1 MPTGVKK
8 TKQLL
13 EKLYKKYNHKKN
25 IAPDPLQFVYKYKK
39 PADMEI
45 VALLSAMLAYGRVQQ
60 IEKSL
65 TDLFTRFDRSP
76 FDFVVNFNKAKRRTL
91 ADFKHRFNT
100 GDDISDLLVLLKK
113 VLNKYGSVEKFFLIG
128 YSSKDENILPALTMF
143 CHRLMDEYTSKH
155 KGQIS
160 PGLKY
165 LLTDPAKASAC
176 KRLNLF
182 LRWMVRD
189 DDVDAG
195 LWENVDKAK
204 LIVPIDIHMSRL
216 CEILDFYDRKTV
228 DLKAAVEITQ
238 GFKKIN
244 SADPAKYDFAL
255 SRIGIVENC
264 NGKLTAYCEN
274 CELNYICKNH

>member
-1 MPTGVKK
+1 MVENTKEI
-8 TKQLL
+8 KQLL
-13 EKLYKKYNHKKN
+13 EKLYKKYNHKEN

-39 PADMEI
+39 SADKEI

-65 TDLFTRFDRSP
+65 TDLLARFGQSP
-76 FDFVVNFNKAKRRTL
+76 FDFVVNFNKAKRATL

-113 VLNKYGSVEKFFLIG
+113 VLSRYGSLEKFFLTG
-128 YSSKDENILPALTMF
+128 YSSKDENIMPALTKF
-143 CHRLMDEYTSKH
+143 CHKLIDDFASEH

-182 LRWMVRD
+182 MRWMVRD

-195 LWENVDKAK
+195 LWKSIDKAK
-204 LIVPIDIHMSRL
+204 LIVPMDAHVQDIR
-216 CEILDFYDRKTV
+216 DV
-228 DLKAAVEITQ
+228 
-238 GFKKIN
+238 KI
-244 SADPAKYDFAL
+244 SSSKEHFA
-255 SRIGIVENC
+255 
-264 NGKLTAYCEN
+264 
-274 CELNYICKNH
+274 